1 MVNEAPTPSSL
12 APRLNPPATL
22 ILDNKASVCGVGD
35 LERRMKGEVEEG
47 GAETSSG
54 EAVDLS
60 RLGRMVWLRRRWIVF
75 PTLACAAAALVAVMT
90 ISPRYTGVAKVLL
103 ENQESYF
110 TRPDKAVGSDPSANF
125 DPEGVQSQAETVATA
140 ELARKAIDRLQ
151 LAQRVEFNPPEPT
164 NPVAIVWSLLTGG
177 RSGKPEDRL
186 VDAFLSRLTVF
197 PVAKS
202 RVLQIEFSSSDP
214 ALAARAAN
222 TVAELYLDAQQQAKR
237 DAATAA
243 SGWLAA
249 KIDELRGKVA
259 EADSKVEAFR
269 ASSGL
274 LAVANGMTV
283 PSQQLADMTTQLA
296 TARSNQA
303 SAVAKAQSLRTMLHD
318 GRLDEIPQVT
328 KDDSLRRYIEQ
339 RVALKAQIAQESRTL
354 LPEHPRMKEL
364 AGELAGLDA
373 EIRLEVDK
381 TVAALQSDAKLAAA
395 DVDSLTASLAKQS
408 NAVAGGNADDVRL
421 RALQLDAKTSG
432 DQLES
437 YLQKYR
443 EAIAREAE
451 NAAPADARIVAG
463 ASEPRTPVFPKK
475 VPTVL
480 LATLAGFFVSLAA
493 VVAQALLTDA
503 VVIAPAARRERDEEQ
518 APEPIERAQV
528 VVSASTLEFA
538 PEIAPAAAPTPDPAP
553 TAALV
558 ESPQPGLAA
567 QPVPPRVVDGGAISV
582 AALADRLTEI
592 APWTGGALTALIAGE
607 ESGRAAGLA
616 LALGRRLAKR
626 SRVVLVDL
634 GDVPQLD
641 EIRFEAEDDDAANGL
656 AELLNGRASFAE
668 ALHRDRLSGLDL
680 IPAGV
685 GAVVLGSLAEALT
698 ALAESYDFLILHAFD
713 WRSPAARAA
722 RDGVAVLAIVAAP
735 ARLQAALAEARE
747 AAAKDEIAVVGLT
760 SGEAAAAERVA

>member
-1 MVNEAPTPSSL
+1 MVKETPTSTRRG
-12 APRLNPPATL
+12 PRLNPPATL
-22 ILDNKASVCGVGD
+22 IPDNKPSVCGVGE
-35 LERRMKGEVEEG
+35 LERRMSGGVEED
-47 GAETSSG
+47 GAETSRG

-60 RLGRMVWLRRRWIVF
+60 RLGRLLWRRRCWIVI

-110 TRPDKAVGSDPSANF
+110 TRPDKAVGSEPSANF
-125 DPEGVQSQAETVATA
+125 DPEGVQSQAETVATT
-140 ELARKAIDRLQ
+140 ELARKAVDRLQ

-177 RSGKPEDRL
+177 RTGRPEDRL

-197 PVAKS
+197 PVARS

-222 TVAELYLDAQQQAKR
+222 TVAELYLDAQEQAKR
-237 DAATAA
+237 DEATAA
-243 SGWLAA
+243 SVWLSA

-274 LAVANGMTV
+274 LAGANGMTV
-283 PSQQLADMTTQLA
+283 PSQQLADMATQLA
-296 TARSNQA
+296 TARSNEA

-328 KDDSLRRYIEQ
+328 RDDSLRRYVEQ
-339 RVALKAQIAQESRTL
+339 RVALRAQIAQESRTL

-364 AGELAGLDA
+364 SGELAGLDA
-373 EIRLEVDK
+373 EIRLEADK
-381 TVAALQSDAKLAAA
+381 TVAALESDAKLTAA
-395 DVDSLTASLAKQS
+395 DVDSLSASLARQS
-408 NAVAGGNADDVRL
+408 KTVASGNADDVHL

-463 ASEPRTPVFPKK
+463 ASEPRAPTFPKK

-480 LATLAGFFVSLAA
+480 LGTLAGFFVSLAA
-493 VVAQALLTDA
+493 VVAHVLLTDA
-503 VVIAPAARRERDEEQ
+503 VVVAPAARRERDEEQ
-518 APEPIERAQV
+518 APEPVERAET
-528 VVSASTLEFA
+528 VSSATRSETA
-538 PEIAPAAAPTPDPAP
+538 PPVEPPADPAA

-558 ESPQPGLAA
+558 EPPPLGLAA
-567 QPVPPRVVDGGAISV
+567 QPVRSRVDDDGVLSV
-582 AALADRLTEI
+582 ATLADRLAEI
-592 APWTGGALTALIAGE
+592 APKEGGALKALIAGE

-616 LALGRRLAKR
+616 LTLGRRLAKR
-626 SRVVLVDL
+626 GRTALIDL
-634 GDVPQLD
+634 GDVPQSD
-641 EIRFEAEDDDAANGL
+641 ETGFDVEDEDGAVGL
-656 AELLNGRASFAE
+656 AELLDGRANFAE
-668 ALHRDRLSGLDL
+668 ALHRDRLSDLDL

-685 GAVVLGSLAEALT
+685 GAVSVESLGEALA
-698 ALAESYDFLILHAFD
+698 ALAASYDFLVMHAYD
-713 WRSPAARAA
+713 WRSPLALAA
-722 RDGVAVLAIVAAP
+722 RDGAAMLALAAAP
-735 ARLQAALAEARE
+735 ARLEAALAEARKAVAE
-747 AAAKDEIAVVGLT
+747 DEIVVVGLK
-760 SGEAAAAERVA
+760 SGEAVAAERVA

>member
-1 MVNEAPTPSSL
+1 
-12 APRLNPPATL
+12 
-22 ILDNKASVCGVGD
+22 
-35 LERRMKGEVEEG
+35 MKGEVEEG
-47 GAETSSG
+47 GAETSRG
-54 EAVDLS
+54 EAIDLS

-164 NPVAIVWSLLTGG
+164 NPVAIVWSLLTSG
-177 RSGKPEDRL
+177 RAGRPEDRL

-214 ALAARAAN
+214 ALAARGAN

-237 DAATAA
+237 DEATAA

-274 LAVANGMTV
+274 LAGANGMTV

-328 KDDSLRRYIEQ
+328 KDDSLRRYVEQ
-339 RVALKAQIAQESRTL
+339 HVALKAQIAQESRTL

-381 TVAALQSDAKLAAA
+381 TVAALESDAKLAAA
-395 DVDSLTASLAKQS
+395 DVDSLSASLARQS
-408 NAVAGGNADDVRL
+408 KTVASGNADDVRL
-421 RALQLDAKTSG
+421 RALQLDAKTSS

-437 YLQKYR
+437 YMQKYR

-451 NAAPADARIVAG
+451 NAAPADARIVAA
-463 ASEPRTPVFPKK
+463 ASEPRAPTFPKK
-475 VPTVL
+475 LPTIV
-480 LATLAGFFVSLAA
+480 LATLAGFFISLAA

-503 VVIAPAARRERDEEQ
+503 VVMTPAARRERDDEASLETVEPAETLSSAGMQ
-518 APEPIERAQV
+518 PPAPPVE
-528 VVSASTLEFA
+528 SL
-538 PEIAPAAAPTPDPAP
+538 PEPAAAAAFAEPAAPPATTPP
-553 TAALV
+553 
-558 ESPQPGLAA
+558 
-567 QPVPPRVVDGGAISV
+567 PVRSGVDDGGVLSV
-582 AALADRLTEI
+582 ATLADRLARI
-592 APWTGGALTALIAGE
+592 APTEGGALTALIAGE

-626 SRVVLVDL
+626 GRAALVDL
-634 GDVPQLD
+634 GDLPQSDSAGFDVGD
-641 EIRFEAEDDDAANGL
+641 EEGAVGL
-656 AELLNGRASFAE
+656 AELLDGRASFAE
-668 ALHRDRLSGLDL
+668 ALHRDRLSDLDL

-685 GAVVLGSLAEALT
+685 GAIPVETLGEALT
-698 ALAESYDFLILHAFD
+698 ALAASYDYLVMHAFD
-713 WRSPAARAA
+713 WRSPPALAA
-722 RDGVAVLAIVAAP
+722 RDGVAVLAIVAPP
-735 ARLQAALAEARE
+735 ARLQAALAEARAAVAADKIVVVGLKSGEE
-747 AAAKDEIAVVGLT
+747 AAAV
-760 SGEAAAAERVA
+760 ERVA

>member
-1 MVNEAPTPSSL
+1 MVNETPTPPRR

-22 ILDNKASVCGVGD
+22 IPDNKSRVCGVGD
-35 LERRMKGEVEEG
+35 LERRMNGGDDEG
-47 GAETSSG
+47 GAETSRG
-54 EAVDLS
+54 EAIDLS
-60 RLGRMVWLRRRWIVF
+60 RLGRLLWRRRRWIVI
-75 PTLACAAAALVAVMT
+75 PTLACAAAALVAVTT

-110 TRPDKAVGSDPSANF
+110 TRPDKAVGTEPSADL

-164 NPVAIVWSLLTGG
+164 NPAAIVWSLLTGARAG
-177 RSGKPEDRL
+177 RPEDRL

-214 ALAARAAN
+214 ALAARGAN
-222 TVAELYLDAQQQAKR
+222 TVAELYLDGQEQAKR
-237 DAATAA
+237 NEAKAA
-243 SGWLAA
+243 SAWLSA

-274 LAVANGMTV
+274 LAGANGMTV

-303 SAVAKAQSLRTMLHD
+303 SAAAKAQSLRTMLRD
-318 GRLDEIPQVT
+318 GQLDEIPQVT
-328 KDDSLRRYIEQ
+328 RDDSLRRYVEQ

-364 AGELAGLDA
+364 SGELAGLDA
-373 EIRLEVDK
+373 EIRLEADK
-381 TVAALQSDAKLAAA
+381 TVAALESDAKLAAA
-395 DVDSLTASLAKQS
+395 DVDSLGASLARQS
-408 NAVAGGNADDVRL
+408 KTVASGNSDDVQL
-421 RALQLDAKTSG
+421 RALQLDAKTAG

-443 EAIAREAE
+443 EAVARETE
-451 NAAPADARIVAG
+451 NARPADARII
-463 ASEPRTPVFPKK
+463 ASASDPREPTFPKK

-480 LATLAGFFVSLAA
+480 LGTLAGLFVSLGA
-493 VVAQALLTDA
+493 VVAHVLLTDA
-503 VVIAPAARRERDEEQ
+503 VVVAAPARERERVEEE
-518 APEPIERAQV
+518 APEPVQPAETVLSATTREPAPPVEPPPV
-528 VVSASTLEFA
+528 VAA
-538 PEIAPAAAPTPDPAP
+538 IAPSAEPPPTLAAPPAR
-553 TAALV
+553 
-558 ESPQPGLAA
+558 
-567 QPVPPRVVDGGAISV
+567 PRVDDGGVLTV
-582 AALADRLTEI
+582 AALADRLAEI
-592 APWTGGALTALIAGE
+592 APTEGGALTALIAGE

-626 SRVVLVDL
+626 GRTALIDL
-634 GDVPQLD
+634 GDFPQSD
-641 EIRFEAEDDDAANGL
+641 EAGFDVEDEEGAVGL
-656 AELLNGRASFAE
+656 AELLDGRASFAE
-668 ALHRDRLSGLDL
+668 ALHRDRLSDLDL

-685 GAVVLGSLAEALT
+685 GAVSLESLGEALA
-698 ALAESYDFLILHAFD
+698 ALAASYDFLVTHAYD
-713 WRSPAARAA
+713 WRSSAARAA
-722 RDGVAVLAIVAAP
+722 RDGVAVLAIATAP
-735 ARLQAALAEARE
+735 ARLEAALAEARE
-747 AAAKDEIAVVGLT
+747 AVAADEIVVVGLK